1 MPAREM
7 SVNTG
12 LSTVPSSGIR
22 DPDTY
27 AELLKVYNAVRNIV
41 LGYDAVF
48 GLTSPDPDT
57 LSQIDFSRC
66 NIGGF
71 AKLYKQAEVAINYGQ
86 TVGLLNKGG
95 GIATAVLGTSGTT
108 IGMCTNTGG
117 VLSGETC
124 EILLIGISPA
134 FSAGLLV
141 PGNVYYQSA
150 TAGSI
155 ATGGTQ
161 ALGRAISDTRLF
173 LNPAL
178 L

>member
-1 MPAREM
+1 MPSREM
-7 SVNTG
+7 SINTG
-12 LSTVPSSGIR
+12 LPALPGSGVK
-22 DPDTY
+22 DQDTY
-27 AELLKVYNAVRNIV
+27 SELLKLYNAVRNIV
-41 LGYDAVF
+41 LGYDELF
-48 GLTSPDPDT
+48 GLTNPDPSM

-71 AKLYKQAEVAINYGQ
+71 SKIYKQAEVAINYGQ
-86 TVGLLNKGG
+86 TVGLLDKGS
-95 GIATAVLGTSGTT
+95 GIANAVLGTSGTT

-117 VLSGETC
+117 VTAGETC

-134 FSAGLLV
+134 FAAGLLV

-155 ATGGTQ
+155 ATGGMQ

-173 LNPAL
+173 FNPSF
-178 L
+178 